1 MLYIIRHGQTSKNK
15 AKLLQGRSDHPLNE
29 DGRSQSLLAGQ
40 KLRTLGVKPHRIYS
54 SPLIR
59 AIETAELAVSA
70 LTDPARDAAAEDP
83 CDVRIITDERLIE
96 MDYGPYE
103 GMDLTQ
109 PSPEVMAFF
118 MDFAGTPAPDGM
130 EQLHEVVSRVGEFL
144 EEIRDEAAKG
154 DVIISTHAIAMKGAL
169 EYLTPDSN
177 GGYWSKY
184 IGNCEIYAADVTEEG
199 YGIPYSIN
207 GKDFDTEALRGV

>member
-1 MLYIIRHGQTSKNK
+1 MLYIIRHGQTANNK
-15 AKLLQGRSDHPLNE
+15 KKLLQGRSDMSLNE
-29 DGRSQSLLAGQ
+29 KGLEQAKAASELFTSI
-40 KLRTLGVKPHRIYS
+40 GVKFDKVYT

-59 AIETAELAVSA
+59 AIETANAIA
-70 LTDPARDAAAEDP
+70 DGAEVIVD
-83 CDVRIITDERLIE
+83 DRLIE

-103 GMDLTQ
+103 GMDLTS

-130 EQLHEVVSRVGEFL
+130 EQLGSVVGRLGEFL
-144 EEIRDEAAKG
+144 EEIREEAVEK
-154 DVIISTHAIAMKGAL
+154 DILISTHAIAMKGAL

-184 IGNCEIYAADVTEEG
+184 IGNCAVYVSDTSDGTYKAPYEITE
-199 YGIPYSIN
+199 I
-207 GKDFDTEALRGV
+207 EALPGV